1 MLRCL
6 GPLSWLHCAS
16 VCSGW
21 SDAILSRKPK
31 TARGPAALAVAGEPT
46 SGGASTAPAIVV
58 VPAGEQETATAPTS
72 GTTSPAADRTEA
84 SISDGGAEAVNGK
97 EKAAAAATA
106 VVKTDLWRE
115 FAVTVIRYNGPAVA
129 DRDIGGSGTS
139 GSNCPTCSFGQNHRY
154 HHNLTRDRRSKPL
167 RALHPPS
174 RGGAHGHFFRHVCL
188 EGDPTVLGPPLRAT
202 IAASGSGTG
211 RRETAIA
218 TVSLADVS
226 KAAEAR
232 FRRPRALIKFLWLW
246 IRYSNTEHRL
256 TTVPTIELTPN
267 NIQFTYKSPCGR
279 RRGIG
284 GGSAAKTAG
293 GPGSSR
299 SGSSSSSGKKKANSC
314 CVTTTVLLSE
324 ALGVFTKLFVLCH
337 RCRRPCTTLFANQDD
352 ASNVA
357 QNVAGGKES
366 AGRTAAVIPE
376 VRGRRVTLWVE
387 CQEDWCGWRS
397 GMSVA
402 AGGGGSTAP
411 PPWLAKFARYVQSR
425 AWKGINTLPEDHGTE
440 WFSDTSPAAVQRR
453 LNEARANSVGL
464 DALARRGSDG
474 GDSDGFSDGSGASSS
489 DEANE

>member
-1 MLRCL
+1 M
-6 GPLSWLHCAS
+6 
-16 VCSGW
+16 
-21 SDAILSRKPK
+21 
-31 TARGPAALAVAGEPT
+31 
-46 SGGASTAPAIVV
+46 
-58 VPAGEQETATAPTS
+58 
-72 GTTSPAADRTEA
+72 
-84 SISDGGAEAVNGK
+84 SDGGAEAVNGK
-97 EKAAAAATA
+97 EQAAVAATP
-106 VVKTDLWRE
+106 VVTTDLWRE
-115 FAVTVIRYNGPAVA
+115 FAVTVIRYNGPAAA
-129 DRDIGGSGTS
+129 DRDTAGYVPNASCTND
-139 GSNCPTCSFGQNHRY
+139 SNSPTCSFGENQRY
-154 HHNLTRDRRSKPL
+154 HHTLTRGRRSKPL

-202 IAASGSGTG
+202 IAAGGSGTG

-267 NIQFTYKSPCGR
+267 NLQFTYKPPCGR
-279 RRGIG
+279 RRGTG
-284 GGSAAKTAG
+284 GGSDAKTAG
-293 GPGSSR
+293 GSGSSR
-299 SGSSSSSGKKKANSC
+299 SSSSSSSSSSSKKKANSC

-337 RCRRPCTTLFANQDD
+337 RCRRPCTTLLANQDD
-352 ASNVA
+352 ANNVA
-357 QNVAGGKES
+357 QNGTGGKES
-366 AGRTAAVIPE
+366 AGRAAAVIPE

-402 AGGGGSTAP
+402 AAGGGSTAP

-464 DALARRGSDG
+464 DALTRRGSDG
-474 GDSDGFSDGSGASSS
+474 GDSNGFSDGSGASSS
-489 DEANE
+489 DEASE